1 MDIRS
6 PGGLARAGEIRR
18 HRLPGVLER
27 HEPAPEEMVPVV
39 FDSPH
44 SGREYPEDFGHA
56 APMALLRRA
65 EDAYVDEL
73 LADAPA
79 EGVAVLAA
87 LFPRSYIDPNRHVAD
102 IDEDLLSGPW
112 PHGAR
117 PSPRSERGLGLLRR
131 LLSPELPI
139 YDRSLEVAE
148 VEERIARFYQP
159 YHAALKAMLD
169 HAHARF
175 GAVWHVNCHSMKAM
189 GRGRHAHPRADFVL
203 GDLDGRACA
212 GDFTRLVAECLEGM
226 GYTVRINDPFKGAE
240 LIERYSDPAAG
251 RHALQIEINRRLYLD
266 EVRIDKTADFESL
279 RADLRR
285 LVAAVAGFAR
295 QQSPLAEQRGR

>member
-6 PGGLARAGEIRR
+6 PGGLARAGETVR

-27 HEPAPEEMVPVV
+27 HEPAPEALVPVV
-39 FDSPH
+39 IDSPH

-56 APMALLRRA
+56 APMEILRRA

-73 LADAPA
+73 VADAPA

-102 IDEDLLSGPW
+102 IDEGLLSEPW

-139 YDRSLEVAE
+139 YDRSLAVAE
-148 VEERIARFYQP
+148 VEERIARFYRP
-159 YHAALKAMLD
+159 YHATLKSMLD
-169 HAHARF
+169 HAHGRF
-175 GAVWHVNCHSMKAM
+175 GAVWHINCHSMKAM
-189 GRGRHAHPRADFVL
+189 GRGRHAYPRADFVL
-203 GDLDGRACA
+203 GDLDGRAC
-212 GDFTRLVAECLEGM
+212 GREFTRLVAECLEGM

-251 RHALQIEINRRLYLD
+251 RHALQIEVNRRLYLD
-266 EVRIDKTADFESL
+266 EMLIDKTAGFEGL
-279 RADLRR
+279 RTDMRR
-285 LVAAVAGFAR
+285 LTAAVADFAR
-295 QQSPLAEQRGR
+295 QNL